1 MNRKPAGKMKA
12 APKSNIEVVLDKLHQ
27 DIHVQLFG
35 SASQYEPN
43 AIRRRATLVA
53 NGEEAL
59 RILQT
64 KRASLMPK
72 KDSPMVRAALV
83 IDYISR
89 NAPDDNNMSS
99 NNYMRTTIP
108 ITYLAKA
115 VGFTKRKD
123 DMKKLETGQTIL
135 ASYLDGTFIGK
146 KHSGR
151 NNNNQATT
159 KQLKRKKSD
168 VTSSSQHS
176 NFAASSSSST
186 SITSTQRL
194 LSPSNLIRD
203 LCIQLGPIIP
213 DAEFATSYAMKLF
226 DLLNSWGVGANRQ
239 QQQQHQSER
248 KVSTYQLRQDLKRN
262 QEYYEAVCFYLAVKK
277 SEGESSH
284 LINTNTN
291 SKKNVG
297 KKKDSKS
304 AKKKNDNIE
313 GIGLEDDGG
322 EEEEDD
328 SDMDTDDRQLNEMDI
343 IRAANLLESTFK
355 TVLSYVIDLTK
366 GVSISLESVHQEP
379 TTKTL
384 FEVKD
389 TKKEKDDQTITL
401 PIHTDNAFEQWK
413 QKVLQDAKESV
424 MKNSKEGG
432 DKDWLTL
439 AADEV
444 LRKAGL

>member
-1 MNRKPAGKMKA
+1 MNRKSACKMKA
-12 APKSNIEVVLDKLHQ
+12 SPKSNIDIVLDKLDQ

-43 AIRRRATLVA
+43 AIRRRGTLVA

-72 KDSPMVRAALV
+72 KDTPMVRAALV

-89 NAPDDNNMSS
+89 NAPDVDDNMSS
-99 NNYMRTTIP
+99 NKYMRTTIP

-115 VGFTKRKD
+115 VGFTKKD
-123 DMKKLETGQTIL
+123 IKKLETMQTIL

-151 NNNNQATT
+151 NNNNQAIT
-159 KQLKRKKSD
+159 KQLKRKQND
-168 VTSSSQHS
+168 S
-176 NFAASSSSST
+176 NLAAASSSSTTFT
-186 SITSTQRL
+186 SAKRF

-226 DLLNSWGVGANRQ
+226 DFLNSWDVGANRQ
-239 QQQQHQSER
+239 QQQQQSKR
-248 KVSTYQLRQDLKRN
+248 KGSTYQLRQDLKRN
-262 QEYYEAVCFYLAVKK
+262 QEYYEAACLYLAVKK

-284 LINTNTN
+284 LINANAN
-291 SKKNVG
+291 SKKNIG
-297 KKKDSKS
+297 KKKDSKF
-304 AKKKNDNIE
+304 AKKKKDNDE

-322 EEEEDD
+322 EEEEGDND
-328 SDMDTDDRQLNEMDI
+328 VDTDDRQLNEMDV

-355 TVLSYVIDLTK
+355 TVLAYVKDLTE
-366 GVSISLESVHQEP
+366 GVSISLEPVNREP

-384 FEVKD
+384 FEVQD
-389 TKKEKDDQTITL
+389 TKKEKDDQTITTR

-413 QKVLQDAKESV
+413 HKVLQNAKESV
-424 MKNSKEGG
+424 MKKEGG

-444 LRKAGL
+444 LRKAGIIN